1 MVLSLALSS
10 LSYNLPTVPSVE
22 RRPTSPEV
30 AASSTQTAPR
40 AANIDASKTDTGNGR
55 KTSAET
61 DVSAQ
66 KDPYAQIDALL
77 ASLRDLTLGGA
88 KLDSASTTSQANAAY
103 SAYAR
108 D

>member
-10 LSYNLPTVPSVE
+10 ISYNVPAVSSVE

-30 AASSTQTAPR
+30 AASNTQNTQAAPR
-40 AANIDASKTDTGNGR
+40 AADVDASETDTGTG
-55 KTSAET
+55 
-61 DVSAQ
+61 Q
-66 KDPYAQIDALL
+66 DPYAQIDALL

-103 SAYAR
+103 AAYA
-108 D
+108 